1 MENGVSRESSM
12 EDVLESTFENVD
24 ILANGYQQIEAL
36 GAQGNEML
44 DELTGLSGLANES
57 VDEILKQ
64 TSATYD
70 SALQIKQA
78 VKVITNL
85 AFQTNLLSLNAS
97 IEAARAGNQGRGFA
111 IVAEEIRKLADQSK
125 LFATKIN
132 ETVDVLISNSSASMK
147 ITEDVTEKISL
158 QNEKCQS
165 TKEVFENL
173 SIKMNEISGAVESI
187 AMSMMELES
196 LKEV

>member
-1 MENGVSRESSM
+1 MNGNCHFIYAGAVTGM
-12 EDVLESTFENVD
+12 
-24 ILANGYQQIEAL
+24 LA
-36 GAQGNEML
+36 
-44 DELTGLSGLANES
+44 
-57 VDEILKQ
+57 
-64 TSATYD
+64 
-70 SALQIKQA
+70 
-78 VKVITNL
+78 
-85 AFQTNLLSLNAS
+85 LNAS
-97 IEAARAGNQGRGFA
+97 IEAARAGAQGRGFA

-132 ETVDVLISNSSASMK
+132 ETVDVLINNSSASMK

-158 QNEKCQS
+158 QNEKCRS

-173 SIKMNEISGAVESI
+173 STKMNEISGAVESI